1 MSVRLAPPPLA
12 GVRTPPPEPPNHP
25 LLLPKPITVSRLH
38 NSRFPQHFVCKARMD
53 MFSSAP
59 VFVVSFTSCLG
70 FSRNDI
76 YYAVADEFGVASAR
90 GFAAIPSSLLAAER
104 EEAKAV
110 LSLFLRKQGLSN
122 AVAARTINKSDCF
135 IDHLISVLHTKHKS
149 RYLVGRELTTL
160 EIRGALVPYLEALL
174 EEHGDMLVDVV
185 ENYPNPLEPKDLFLL
200 LL

>member
-1 MSVRLAPPPLA
+1 M
-12 GVRTPPPEPPNHP
+12 
-25 LLLPKPITVSRLH
+25 IVSGCSCRLH
-38 NSRFPQHFVCKARMD
+38 NSRFPQHFVCKARMG

-59 VFVVSFTSCLG
+59 VFVVSFASCLG

-135 IDHLISVLHTKHKS
+135 IDHLISMLHTKHKS
-149 RYLVGRELTTL
+149 RYLVGSNSNIRIFSL
-160 EIRGALVPYLEALL
+160 EIPMNIPRKIIHAALHDLIPSFYALL
-174 EEHGDMLVDVV
+174 R
-185 ENYPNPLEPKDLFLL
+185 F
-200 LL
+200 